1 MENAPKK
8 RIWFVFGLY
17 AAVLIWLLFGQRLGS
32 PLTEETL
39 GGASR
44 LNLEPFA
51 IIRHFL
57 RVAALA
63 DKPWL
68 VRLAV
73 VNLAGNV
80 AVFVPMGVFLPW
92 LWPPMR
98 KLWLFLPVVLALIVL
113 IETVQYS
120 TYLGVC
126 DVDDLILNAA
136 GCLIGW
142 GIFTLA
148 RHIRRKKS
156 ER

>member
-80 AVFVPMGVFLPW
+80 AAFVPMG
-92 LWPPMR
+92 
-98 KLWLFLPVVLALIVL
+98 LFLPVVLALIVL
-113 IETVQYS
+113 IEVVQYA

-136 GCLIGW
+136 GCLMGW
-142 GIFTLA
+142 AVFMLA
-148 RHIRRKKS
+148 RRMHRKQK
-156 ER
+156 